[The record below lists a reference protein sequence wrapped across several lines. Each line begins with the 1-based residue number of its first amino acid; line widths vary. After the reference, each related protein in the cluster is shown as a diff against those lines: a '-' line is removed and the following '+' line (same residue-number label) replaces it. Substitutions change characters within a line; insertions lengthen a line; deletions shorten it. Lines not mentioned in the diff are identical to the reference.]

1 MADEDDSLS
10 PDFENGMLAGFVDGV
25 SSMQQLLIKAAE
37 DRAST
42 APTTSAYLKALTV
55 GIGKYLPDALK
66 SYHERE
72 GLSVPLGITVT
83 DKDAPTCH

>member
-1 MADEDDSLS
+1 MAAEDDSLS
-10 PDFENGMLAGFVDGV
+10 SDFENGMLAGFVDGV
-25 SSMQQLLIKAAE
+25 SSIQQLLIKAAE

-42 APTTSAYLKALTV
+42 APATSAYLKALTV

-72 GLSVPLGITVT
+72 GLSVPLEVTVT
-83 DKDAPTCH
+83 SKDRKWN